1 MFCTSSCLLE
11 EKAPLLRDLH
21 PNVCRQCIRPD
32 KFTYTLSGRGNATV
46 QLIDSELAGTQLPHR
61 LLMTLSGGRGRETGE
76 RECGKKKKKREEQC
90 CFGVVF
96 FLKLRRCG
104 VQTI

>member
-61 LLMTLSGGRGRETGE
+61 LLMTLSDGRGRETGA
-76 RECGKKKKKREEQC
+76 RECGKKKEEKRRTML
-90 CFGVVF
+90 FWGF
-96 FLKLRRCG
+96 F
-104 VQTI
+104 